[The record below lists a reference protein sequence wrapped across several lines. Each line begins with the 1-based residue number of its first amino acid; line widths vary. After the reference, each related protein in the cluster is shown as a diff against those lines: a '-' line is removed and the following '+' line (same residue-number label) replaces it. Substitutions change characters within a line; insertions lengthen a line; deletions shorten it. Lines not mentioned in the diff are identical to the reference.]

1 MKKTLALL
9 LCLAMLFTAL
19 SVNVFAETTENPSVT
34 IVAHSASADT
44 SDDSIT
50 NFAIKLEGFNSLKGI
65 DMTVTTTDGIDLLSA
80 SALNFSDYND
90 NIIEIEKDTD
100 YTISSDKHTLHIV
113 GLQKEATGDIITVRA
128 KVTGDAT
135 IDVTA
140 KLAKS
145 GKLLYDKINVTDA
158 TITAKVNPTT
168 TDATSETVKQP
179 TSADYFIPYGSV
191 YTIVGEEYKYAK
203 KDENGTFSDTNG
215 AKVTTFK
222 VPQDGFGTYGVS
234 DSLTENAKQF
244 GNYVKEVKANKD
256 YGSIVITGH
265 WEIFRDWYLSNK
277 GYSDADL
284 VKILYNRYLEKKNSG
299 DTRNFIPFGVTI
311 DGTQYIIKVFNV
323 KQYNYLWKNGTS
335 LEYGVRVKGLQSG
348 SDYATIAYYAEENGS
363 NAVFAKEIKTVKHT
377 INVN

>member
-1 MKKTLALL
+1 MKKTLALF

-19 SVNVFAETTENPSVT
+19 SVNVFAETTEDPSVT
-34 IVAHSASADT
+34 IVAHSASAGEKTD
-44 SDDSIT
+44 
-50 NFAIKLEGFNSLKGI
+50 FAIKLSGFNSLRGI
-65 DMTVTTTDGIDLLSA
+65 DMTVTATGNIELESA
-80 SALNFSDYND
+80 SALNTKKLASGEN
-90 NIIEIEKDTD
+90 
-100 YTISSDKHTLHIV
+100 YTISDDGKTLHIV
-113 GLQKEATGDIITVRA
+113 ELTEDFDADTIITVKA
-128 KVTGDAT
+128 NVNGNAT
-135 IDVTA
+135 IGVTA
-140 KLAKS
+140 ELAKS
-145 GKLLYDKINVTDA
+145 GEVLYDEIKVTDA
-158 TITAKVNPTT
+158 TITAKIEPTT
-168 TDATSETVKQP
+168 TDSTGATVKQP
-179 TSADYFIPYGSV
+179 NNTDYFIPYGAV
-191 YTIVGEEYKYAK
+191 YTVVGKTYKYAQ
-203 KDENGTFSDTNG
+203 KDENGDFSDTTG

-244 GNYVKEVKANKD
+244 GNYVKEVVTDKN
-256 YGSIVITGH
+256 YGSVVITGD

-284 VKILYNRYLEKKNSG
+284 VKILYNRYLEKKD